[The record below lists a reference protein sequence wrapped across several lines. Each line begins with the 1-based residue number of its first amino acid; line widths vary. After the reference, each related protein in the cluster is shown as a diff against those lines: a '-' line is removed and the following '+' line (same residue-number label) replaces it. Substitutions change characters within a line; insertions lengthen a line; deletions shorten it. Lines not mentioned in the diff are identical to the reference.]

1 MNMSAKNTLLDFPPY
16 LDCPKPDSDEVRYS
30 KMSDTRLC
38 SELDKIWKKQK
49 ELKEKEDIIQHIRS
63 MRYQQNN
70 WFTEEINSTELSF

>member
-1 MNMSAKNTLLDFPPY
+1 
-16 LDCPKPDSDEVRYS
+16 
-30 KMSDTRLC
+30 MSDTRLC

-70 WFTEEINSTELSF
+70 WFNEEINSTELHF